1 MKCQTSQRKVIIRD
15 LQNMEIPLVYIYIY
29 IDFAQLVP
37 QRKRKQKRKKEERML
52 NKMHNART

>member
-1 MKCQTSQRKVIIRD
+1 MPNQSKKSDHQRFTEYGNTIG
-15 LQNMEIPLVYIYIY
+15 IYIY